1 MMKKG
6 SFVLLGVVL
15 ALSLFRVVHG
25 ANAGSSYE
33 DQYNQLYGTNVGCS
47 FCHTNSTTGSLN
59 ATGKKF
65 LNSGHDYASI
75 APVPKVTAFNIPAT
89 SKSLK
94 VFIASFKATD
104 NIPITGYMATESA
117 TPPSASG
124 TGWSK
129 TPPKS
134 HTFTSEGV
142 NALYA
147 WVEDSAGVV
156 SSGQS
161 VSTIVDTSKPVVNAF
176 IVSSPSSSLTV
187 SITSF
192 TATDGVQVTGYMVTT
207 SATAP
212 SAKAS
217 TWSATPPASFT
228 FPSTTKSGT
237 KKLYAWAKN
246 PVGNVSKSLSAQV
259 TLNLTVGAA
268 YPLKVSSNGRYLVDQ
283 NDVPFLIMGDAPQS
297 LIVNLTE
304 AQAEQ
309 YFADRSAHGFNAVW
323 INLLCDTYT
332 AGRSDGSTYDGI
344 VPFTTPGDL
353 STPNPAYFARADYM
367 ISLAT
372 QYGIVVFLD
381 PIETGGWLGVLES
394 NGTTKAFNYGSYLGN
409 RYKHFPNIIWLNGN
423 DFQSWNNS
431 TDDAVVLAVAQ
442 GIQAEDPVH
451 LQTIELNYDASSSLD
466 DSNWASIISLNAAYT
481 YYPTY
486 AEVLHAYN
494 QSSSIPVFM
503 VEANYEF
510 EDNTGLDY
518 GDAATLRR
526 QEYWTMLS
534 GATGQLYGNHY
545 TWTFTTDW
553 QSNLDTPGVTQ
564 LGYMKTFFSSY
575 LWYDLVP
582 DQNHTII
589 TGGYGTFS
597 DTGSLGSN
605 DYLTAASTP
614 DGRLVMAY
622 LPTVRPITINMSTL
636 ASKMNAQWYDPTN
649 NTYTTISGSPLI
661 NSGSLEFTPPGNNSA
676 GDGDWVLLLQASQ

>member
-1 MMKKG
+1 MTKKA
-6 SFVLLGVVL
+6 SLTLLGVVL
-15 ALSLFRVVHG
+15 TLSLFRVAHS

-33 DQYNQLYGTNVGCS
+33 DQYNTLYGTNVGCS
-47 FCHTNSTTGSLN
+47 FCHTNPPSLN

-65 LNSGHDYASI
+65 MNSHYDYASI

-89 SKSLK
+89 SKTLK
-94 VFIASFKATD
+94 VSITAFKATD
-104 NIPITGYMATESA
+104 NIPITGYMATETSA
-117 TPPSASG
+117 PPSASA

-129 TPPKS
+129 TPPRTY
-134 HTFTSEGV
+134 TFASEGV
-142 NALYA
+142 RALYA
-147 WVEDSAGVV
+147 WVEDSAGIV
-156 SSGQS
+156 SPSLS
-161 VSTIVDTSKPVVNAF
+161 VSTIVDTSKPVVATF
-176 IVSSPSSSLTV
+176 SLSSPSTSLTV
-187 SITSF
+187 SITNF
-192 TATDGVQVTGYMVTT
+192 TATDDVQVTGYMVTT
-207 SATAP
+207 SPITP
-212 SAKAS
+212 SAKS
-217 TWSATPPASFT
+217 LKWSPTPPTSFT
-228 FPSTTKSGT
+228 FPSTTKSGA

-246 PVGNVSKSLSAQV
+246 ATGNVSKSLSAQV
-259 TLNLTVGAA
+259 TLKLAAGAA

-283 NDVPFLIMGDAPQS
+283 NDVPFLIVGDAPQS

-353 STPNPAYFARADYM
+353 STPNPAYFARVDYM
-367 ISLAT
+367 IRLAA
-372 QYGIVVFLD
+372 QYGVVVFLD

-394 NGTTKAFNYGSYLGN
+394 NGATKDFNYGSYLGN
-409 RYKHFPNIIWLNGN
+409 RYRNFPNIVWFNGN
-423 DFQSWNNS
+423 DFQTWTSS

-442 GIQAEDPVH
+442 GIKAEDPVH
-451 LQTIELNYDASSSLD
+451 IQTIELNYDASSSLD

-545 TWTFTTDW
+545 TWTFVTGW
-553 QSNLDTPGVTQ
+553 QSYLDTPGVTQ
-564 LGYMKTFFSSY
+564 LGYMKTLFSSY
-575 LWYDLVP
+575 PWYDLIP
-582 DQNHTII
+582 DQNHTIV

-597 DTGSLGSN
+597 STGSLGSN
-605 DYLTAASTP
+605 DYLTDASTP
-614 DGRLVMAY
+614 DGMLVIAY
-622 LPTVRPITINMSTL
+622 LPTVRTITINMSTL
-636 ASKMNAQWYDPTN
+636 ASAMTAQWYDPTN
-649 NTYTTISGSPLI
+649 NTYTTISGSPFV
-661 NSGSLEFTPPGNNSA
+661 NSGSLQFTPPGNNSA